1 MKQEIHRIRGGLLAI
16 MFILLYAAIEAFYA
30 VYLSAANQ
38 SFSENGGV
46 VAVPIYIRAMFW
58 VYLVLLGGLVGGIA
72 NDFKRRKAHLSVFN
86 LTVGIVM
93 VALGASLTTLIAVV
107 PLRASLA
114 NASSGLFLFGGVF
127 LYKGLRS
134 APNPEPV
141 SKKIMNLIL
150 AIILILL
157 FVVAYD
163 QLQAYMTGAMAA
175 VSMEER
181 VGVTG
186 RALVYYNFLVTP
198 LLSLLMAAGA
208 GFVAWFRMPRP
219 AFDVRHLLFALVCLV
234 LYGGTVYMILDG
246 QFFDSMTKSLPDL
259 YKIEIVKSACVSLS
273 VTLPV
278 FSGLYLLKAFLRGSP
293 EVWIKKGGRSSKK
306 K

>member
-16 MFILLYAAIEAFYA
+16 LFILLYAAVQAFYA
-30 VYLSAANQ
+30 IYLSAANQ
-38 SFSENGGV
+38 SFSESGGV
-46 VAVPIYIRAMFW
+46 VEVPLYIRAMFW
-58 VYLVLLGGLVGGIA
+58 VYLVLLGALIGGIA

-86 LTVGIVM
+86 LSVGLVM
-93 VALGASLTTLIAVV
+93 AALGVSLTALIAVV

-150 AIILILL
+150 AIILIML

-163 QLQAYMTGAMAA
+163 QLQAHMTGAMAA

-186 RALVYYNFLVTP
+186 KILVVYNFLVTP
-198 LLSLLMAAGA
+198 LLTLLLAAGA
-208 GFVAWFRMPRP
+208 CFVAWFRTPRP
-219 AFDVRHLLFALVCLV
+219 DFDVSHLLFALACLA
-234 LYGGTVYMILDG
+234 LYGGTVYMMLDG
-246 QFFDSMTKSLPDL
+246 RIFASLIKSLPEL
-259 YKIEIVKSACVSLS
+259 YKTEIVNSVCSSLAF
-273 VTLPV
+273 TLPV
-278 FSGLYLLKAFLRGSP
+278 FSGLYLLKAFFRGAP

>member
-16 MFILLYAAIEAFYA
+16 LFILLYAAIQAFY
-30 VYLSAANQ
+30 VEYMNAASQN
-38 SFSENGGV
+38 FAENGGA
-46 VAVPIYIRAMFW
+46 VAVPLYIRAMFG

-150 AIILILL
+150 AIILIML

-186 RALVYYNFLVTP
+186 RALVTTIFWESRCSPCSWP
-198 LLSLLMAAGA
+198 LAPALWPGSVCRGQPLTRGICFSDCSAWGSMAC
-208 GFVAWFRMPRP
+208 WS
-219 AFDVRHLLFALVCLV
+219 
-234 LYGGTVYMILDG
+234 T
-246 QFFDSMTKSLPDL
+246 
-259 YKIEIVKSACVSLS
+259 
-273 VTLPV
+273 
-278 FSGLYLLKAFLRGSP
+278 
-293 EVWIKKGGRSSKK
+293 
-306 K
+306 

>member
-16 MFILLYAAIEAFYA
+16 LFILLYAAVQAFYA
-30 VYLSAANQ
+30 IYLSAANQ
-38 SFSENGGV
+38 SFSESGGV
-46 VAVPIYIRAMFW
+46 VEVPLYIRAMFW
-58 VYLVLLGGLVGGIA
+58 VYLVLLGALIGGIA

-86 LTVGIVM
+86 LSVGLVM
-93 VALGASLTTLIAVV
+93 AALGVSLTALIAVV

-150 AIILILL
+150 AIILIMLL
-157 FVVAYD
+157 VVAYD
-163 QLQAYMTGAMAA
+163 QLQAHMTGAMAA

-186 RALVYYNFLVTP
+186 KILVVYNFLVTP
-198 LLSLLMAAGA
+198 LLTLLLAAGA
-208 GFVAWFRMPRP
+208 CFGAWFRTPRP
-219 AFDVRHLLFALVCLV
+219 DFDVSHLLFALACLA
-234 LYGGTVYMILDG
+234 LYGGTVYMMLDG
-246 QFFDSMTKSLPDL
+246 RIFASLIKSLPEL
-259 YKIEIVKSACVSLS
+259 YKTEIVNSVCSSLAF
-273 VTLPV
+273 TLPV
-278 FSGLYLLKAFLRGSP
+278 FSGLYLLKAFFRGAP